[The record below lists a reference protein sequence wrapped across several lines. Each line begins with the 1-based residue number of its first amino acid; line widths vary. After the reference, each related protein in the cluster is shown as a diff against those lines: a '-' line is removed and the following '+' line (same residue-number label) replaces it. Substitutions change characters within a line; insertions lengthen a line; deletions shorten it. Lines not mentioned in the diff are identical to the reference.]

1 MYLIGGVALGAVVL
15 AIYEKRK
22 GRKLRYDAAPH
33 DEKLSQRG
41 AYTQAERVRT
51 EGVFLPGSN
60 DGAH

>member
-1 MYLIGGVALGAVVL
+1 MYLIGGIALGAAIL

-22 GRKLRYDAAPH
+22 GRKMRYDATPH
-33 DEKLSQRG
+33 DAQLSERG
-41 AYTQAERVRT
+41 AYTQSDRIRT